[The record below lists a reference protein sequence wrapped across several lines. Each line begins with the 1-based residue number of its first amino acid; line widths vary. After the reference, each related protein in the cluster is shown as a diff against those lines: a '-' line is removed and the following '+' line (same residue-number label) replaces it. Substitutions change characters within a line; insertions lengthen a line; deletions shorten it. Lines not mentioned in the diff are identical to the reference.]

1 MTSIHG
7 FELLRERSI
16 PELNTLARLYRHIAT
31 GAQVLSLANDD
42 ENKCF
47 AITFPTFPEDASGV
61 AHILE
66 HAVLCGSRRYRVKE
80 PFKELLQG
88 SLRTFLNAFTYPD
101 RTIYPV
107 ASQNLQD
114 FYNLI
119 EVYLDAVFFPL
130 LTPESFA
137 QEGWHY
143 ETADGDGRLSYSG
156 VVYNEMKG
164 AYSSPEDLLQTAV
177 LTTLLPD
184 TVYGHDAGGDPRHIP
199 DLTYE
204 RLRAFHRTYY
214 HPSRALLFFYGDDPP
229 EERLVRMDTWLS
241 EVAAAYPPPPPLS
254 PPALRQPPF
263 PAPQQLRRPY
273 LPGEDAQTYVTV
285 NWALPP
291 VEDPADALALTVLT
305 HVLIG
310 TPASPLR
317 KALIDSGLGEDI
329 TGLGLVD
336 DIAQPVFSTGL
347 KGVEEAN
354 APAVEQLV
362 LTTLAGLAAD
372 GLDPRTVA
380 ASLHTVEFQLREHN
394 TGGFPRGLALLLRGL
409 PAWMYGADP
418 IAWIAF
424 AEPWERLRRATTED
438 PRYFEGLI
446 RRHLLDNPHRTTLL
460 LVPDPNLAA
469 EWEAQERAR
478 LEAVRATLTPAEWEA
493 LRRHNEALRLW
504 QETPDPPEA
513 LAAIPRLRLSDLDR
527 TNKRLPLADLDYR
540 GVPILYHDLFTN
552 GICYLDLGLNLRMVP
567 PELLPYVPLFARGL
581 LETGAGEQD
590 FVALTQRIGMHTGGI
605 VSTLFT
611 GMRRGDG
618 QPCAWLFLR
627 GKAMVPKT
635 AELLAILR
643 DILAGARLDDRERI
657 RQIVLEEKATHEAAL
672 LPAGSA
678 FVAGRLAGHF
688 HSAGWAAEQMSGV
701 NYLLFLR
708 RLANAI
714 ENDWPTVYERLETLR
729 RLLINRQAMLWNV
742 TLDEANWSQV
752 QPQLQALMDD
762 LPARPTEPVT
772 WSSPPAPP
780 AEGLILPGQVNYVG
794 KAADLYA
801 LGYRLHGSIH
811 VITNYLRLGRLW
823 ERVRMQGGA
832 YGVSCGFDQRSGVL
846 HFVSYRDPQLRETLA
861 VYDETAD
868 FLGRVELGEEELTR
882 AIIGVIGQMDAYL
895 LPDAKGWVAMQRYL
909 LGEGEEFRQQ
919 VREEVLGTTVA
930 DFHALAEVLQGFKTA
945 GHIVILGPETTLAAS
960 GLDLSLT
967 RVL

>member
-1 MTSIHG
+1 MTMTLIHG
-7 FELLRERSI
+7 FQLVRERSI
-16 PELNTLARLYRHIAT
+16 PELKTLARLYRHVAT
-31 GAQVLSLANDD
+31 GAELLSLSNDD

-47 AITFPTFPEDASGV
+47 AITFRTFPQDNSGV

-143 ETADGDGRLSYSG
+143 EPQDGHLRYSG

-184 TVYGHDAGGDPRHIP
+184 TVYGYDSGGDPRHIP

-204 RLRAFHRTYY
+204 RLLAFHRTYY
-214 HPSRALLFFYGDDPP
+214 HPARALLFFYGDDPP
-229 EERLVRMDTWLS
+229 EARLARMDAWLR
-241 EVAAAYPPPPPLS
+241 EAAAAYPPPAPLPPLS
-254 PPALRQPPF
+254 LQQRVFA
-263 PAPQQLRRPY
+263 APQQLRRPY
-273 LPGEDAQTYVTV
+273 VPGEEAQTYVTV

-291 VEDPADALALTVLT
+291 TEDPEAILALNVLS
-305 HVLIG
+305 HILIG

-317 KALIDSGLGEDI
+317 KALSDSGLGEDI

-336 DIAQPVFSTGL
+336 DLAHPIVSTGL

-354 APAVEQLV
+354 GPAVEQLV
-362 LTTLAGLAAD
+362 LTTLETLATR
-372 GLDPRTVA
+372 GIDPRTVA
-380 ASLHTVEFQLREHN
+380 ASLHTVEFQLREYN
-394 TGGFPRGLALLLRGL
+394 TGGFPRGLALLGRGL
-409 PAWMYGADP
+409 PAWIYGADP
-418 IAWIAF
+418 IARIAF
-424 AEPWERLRRATTED
+424 AEPWERLRQAVAAT
-438 PRYFEGLI
+438 PRYFETLI
-446 RRHLLDNPHRTTLL
+446 HRYLLDNPHRTTLL

-469 EWEAQERAR
+469 AWEAQEQAR
-478 LEAVRATLTPAEWEA
+478 LEAVRATLTPTAWED
-493 LRRHNEALRLW
+493 LRRQNEARRRW

-527 TNKRLPLADLDYR
+527 TNKRLPLVELDYR

-552 GICYLDLGLNLRMVP
+552 GICYLDLGFNLRAVP
-567 PELLPYVPLFARGL
+567 PDALPYLPILARGL
-581 LETGAGEQD
+581 LETGAGDQD
-590 FVALTQRIGMHTGGI
+590 LVALTQRIGMHTGGI
-605 VSTLFT
+605 VPTLFT
-611 GMRRGDG
+611 GMRRADG

-627 GKAMVPKT
+627 GKAMVPQT
-635 AELLAILR
+635 GELLAILR
-643 DILAGARLDDRERI
+643 DVLLSAHLDDRERL
-657 RQIVLEEKATHEAAL
+657 RQIVLEEKANQEAGL

-678 FVAGRLAGHF
+678 VVAGRLAGHF
-688 HSAGWAAEQMSGV
+688 HIAGWAAEQMNGV

-708 RLANAI
+708 RLAAAI
-714 ENDWPTVYERLETLR
+714 ETDWPTVYERLETLR
-729 RLLINRQAMLWNV
+729 RLLVTRQAMVANV
-742 TLDEANWSQV
+742 TLDETNWSQV
-752 QPQLQALMDD
+752 QPQLQALLDE
-762 LPARPTEPVT
+762 LPTTPAEPAS
-772 WSSPPAPP
+772 WPLPSAPS

-801 LGYRLHGSIH
+801 LGHRLHGSIH
-811 VITNYLRLGRLW
+811 VILNYLRLGRLW

-832 YGVSCGFDQRSGVL
+832 YGVSCQFDHRSGVL
-846 HFVSYRDPQLRETLA
+846 HFVSYRDPQIAATLA

-868 FLGRVELGEEELTR
+868 VLAHIDLGDEELTR

-895 LPDAKGWVAMQRYL
+895 LPDAKGWVAMQRHL
-909 LGEGEEFRQQ
+909 LGESESFRQQ
-919 VREEVLGTTVA
+919 MREEVLTTTVA
-930 DFHALAEVLQGFKTA
+930 DFRALADVLHGFRTA
-945 GHIVILGPETTLAAS
+945 GHVVILGPEAALLDS
-960 GLDLSLT
+960 GLELSLT

>member
-1 MTSIHG
+1 MTSTHG

-16 PELNTLARLYRHIAT
+16 PELNTLARFYRHIAT
-31 GAQVLSLANDD
+31 GAQLLSFVNDD

-47 AITFPTFPEDASGV
+47 AIVFPTFPEDASGV

-80 PFKELLQG
+80 PFKELLKG

-143 ETADGDGRLSYSG
+143 ETTDGDGRLAFSG

-184 TVYGHDAGGDPRHIP
+184 TVYGHDSGGDPRHIP

-204 RLRAFHRTYY
+204 RLLAFHRTYY

-241 EVAAAYPPPPPLS
+241 EVAAAYPPPPPL
-254 PPALRQPPF
+254 PPLALRQPPF

-273 LPGEDAQTYVTV
+273 VPGEDAQTYVTV

-291 VEDPADALALTVLT
+291 VEDPTEALALTVLG

-336 DIAQPVFSTGL
+336 DVAQPVFSTGL
-347 KGVEEAN
+347 KGVEETN

-362 LTTLAGLAAD
+362 LTTLGHLAAE
-372 GLDPRTVA
+372 GIDPRTVA

-424 AEPWERLRRATTED
+424 AEPWERLRQATTAD

-446 RRHLLDNPHRTTLL
+446 RRYLLDNPHRTTLL

-478 LEAVRATLTPAEWEA
+478 LEAAQASLTPAAWEA
-493 LRRHNEALRLW
+493 LRRQNEALRLW
-504 QETPDPPEA
+504 QEMPDPPEA

-552 GICYLDLGLNLRMVP
+552 GIGYLDLGLNLRMVP

-605 VSTLFT
+605 VPTLFT

-627 GKAMVPKT
+627 GKAMVPK
-635 AELLAILR
+635 AGELLAILR
-643 DILAGARLDDRERI
+643 DVLAGARLDDRERI
-657 RQIVLEEKATHEAAL
+657 RQIVLEEKANQEAAL
-672 LPAGSA
+672 LPAGLA

-708 RLANAI
+708 RLAAEI
-714 ENDWPTVYERLETLR
+714 ESDWPAVYERLETLR

-752 QPQLQALMDD
+752 QPQLQALLDD
-762 LPARPTEPVT
+762 LPARPTEPAA
-772 WSSPPAPP
+772 WSLPPAPP

-832 YGVSCGFDQRSGVL
+832 YGVSCQFDQRSGVL
-846 HFVSYRDPQLRETLA
+846 HFVSYRDPQVLATLA

-868 FLGRVELGEEELTR
+868 FLARVELNDEELSR

-919 VREEVLGTTVA
+919 LREEVLGTTVA

-945 GHIVILGPETTLAAS
+945 GHVVILGPETALSTS

>member
-1 MTSIHG
+1 MTMNLTHG

-16 PELNTLARLYRHIAT
+16 PELKTLARLYRHVAT
-31 GAQVLSLANDD
+31 GAELLSLCNDD

-47 AITFPTFPEDASGV
+47 VVAFRTFPEDNSGV

-66 HAVLCGSRRYRVKE
+66 HTVLCGSRRYRVKE
-80 PFKELLQG
+80 PFKELIQG

-143 ETADGDGRLSYSG
+143 EPQDGQLRYSG

-184 TVYGHDAGGDPRHIP
+184 TVYGYDAGGDPRHIP

-204 RLRAFHRTYY
+204 RLLAFHRTYY
-214 HPSRALLFFYGDDPP
+214 HPARALLFFYGDDPP
-229 EERLVRMDTWLS
+229 EARLARMDAWLR
-241 EVAAAYPPPPPLS
+241 ETAAAYPPPAPLPPLS
-254 PPALRQPPF
+254 LHQRF
-263 PAPQQLRRPY
+263 FSAPQQLRRPY
-273 LPGEDAQTYVTV
+273 VPGEEAQTYVTV

-291 VEDPADALALTVLT
+291 IDKPEEMLALHVLS
-305 HVLIG
+305 HILIG

-317 KALIDSGLGEDI
+317 KALSDSGLGEDI

-336 DIAQPVFSTGL
+336 DLAQPVFSTGL

-354 APAVEQLV
+354 AAAVEQLV
-362 LTTLAGLAAD
+362 LTTLEELATH
-372 GLDPRTVA
+372 GIDPRTVA

-394 TGGFPRGLALLLRGL
+394 TGSFPRGLALLARGL

-424 AEPWERLRRATTED
+424 AEPWERLRQAVAAT
-438 PRYFEGLI
+438 PRYFEALI
-446 RRHLLDNPHRTTLL
+446 RRYFLDNPHRTTLL
-460 LVPDPNLAA
+460 LLPDPHLAA
-469 EWEAQERAR
+469 EWEAQEQAR
-478 LEAVRATLTPAEWEA
+478 LEATRATLTPTDWEA
-493 LRRHNEALRLW
+493 LRRQNEALRRW

-527 TNKRLPLADLDYR
+527 TNKRLPLAALDHR

-552 GICYLDLGLNLRMVP
+552 GICYLDLGFNLCIVP
-567 PELLPYVPLFARGL
+567 PDDLPYIPLLARGL
-581 LETGAGEQD
+581 VETGAGEQD
-590 FVALTQRIGMHTGGI
+590 RVALTQRIGMHTGGI
-605 VSTLFT
+605 VPTLFT

-627 GKAMVPKT
+627 GKAMVPQT
-635 AELLAILR
+635 GELLAILR
-643 DILAGARLDDRERI
+643 DVLWSARLDDRERM
-657 RQIVLEEKATHEAAL
+657 RQIVLEEKANQEAAL
-672 LPAGSA
+672 LPAGSS

-688 HSAGWAAEQMSGV
+688 HMAGWAAEQMSGV
-701 NYLLFLR
+701 NYLFFLR
-708 RLANAI
+708 RLAAAI
-714 ENDWPTVYERLETLR
+714 ETDWPAVYERLESLRR
-729 RLLINRQAMLWNV
+729 RLLTRQAMVCNV
-742 TLDEANWSQV
+742 TLDEANWLQV
-752 QPQLQALMDD
+752 QPQLQALIDE
-762 LPARPTEPVT
+762 LPIRPAEPAS
-772 WSSPPAPP
+772 WPLPSAPP

-801 LGYRLHGSIH
+801 LGYHLHGSIH
-811 VITNYLRLGRLW
+811 VILNYLRLGRLW

-832 YGVSCGFDQRSGVL
+832 YGVSCQFDHRSGVL
-846 HFVSYRDPQLRETLA
+846 HFVSYRDPQVTATLA

-868 FLGRVELGEEELTR
+868 FLARVELSEEELTR

-909 LGEGEEFRQQ
+909 LGESEAFRQQ
-919 VREEVLGTTVA
+919 MREEVLATTVA
-930 DFHALAEVLQGFKTA
+930 DFQALADVLQGFKTA
-945 GHIVILGPETTLAAS
+945 GHIVILGPETALRGS

>member
-1 MTSIHG
+1 MTMDLNHG
-7 FELLRERSI
+7 FELLRERAI
-16 PELNTLARLYRHIAT
+16 PELKTLARLYRHVAT
-31 GAQVLSLANDD
+31 GAELLSLSNDD

-47 AITFPTFPEDASGV
+47 AIAFRTFPNDNSGV

-143 ETADGDGRLSYSG
+143 EPQDGQLRYSG

-184 TVYGHDAGGDPRHIP
+184 TVYGYDAGGDPRHIP

-204 RLRAFHRTYY
+204 RLLAFHRTYY
-214 HPSRALLFFYGDDPP
+214 HPARALLFFYGDDPP
-229 EERLVRMDTWLS
+229 EARLARMDAWLR
-241 EVAAAYPPPPPLS
+241 EAAAAYPPPAPLPS
-254 PPALRQPPF
+254 IPLHQRIF
-263 PAPQQLRRPY
+263 PAPRPLRRPY
-273 LPGEDAQTYVTV
+273 VPGEEAQTYVTV
-285 NWALPP
+285 NWALSPTDKP
-291 VEDPADALALTVLT
+291 EELLALNVLS
-305 HVLIG
+305 HILIG

-317 KALIDSGLGEDI
+317 KALSDSGLGEDI

-336 DIAQPVFSTGL
+336 DLAQPVFSTGL
-347 KGVEEAN
+347 KGVAEAN
-354 APAVEQLV
+354 AAAVEQLV
-362 LTTLAGLAAD
+362 LTTLEELATH
-372 GLDPRTVA
+372 GIDPRTVA
-380 ASLHTVEFQLREHN
+380 ASLHTVEFQLRELN
-394 TGGFPRGLALLLRGL
+394 TGGFPRGLALLGRAL

-424 AEPWERLRRATTED
+424 AEPWERLRQAVDAT
-438 PRYFEGLI
+438 PRYFEELI
-446 RRHLLDNPHRTTLL
+446 RRYFLDNPHRTTLL
-460 LVPDPNLAA
+460 LVPDPHLAA
-469 EWEAQERAR
+469 EWAAQEQAR
-478 LEAVRATLTPAEWEA
+478 LAATRATLSPSAWEALHRQNEA
-493 LRRHNEALRLW
+493 LRRW

-527 TNKRLPLADLDYR
+527 ANKRLPLADLDYR

-552 GICYLDLGLNLRMVP
+552 GICYLDVGFNLRVVP
-567 PELLPYVPLFARGL
+567 PDALPYVPLLARGL
-581 LETGAGEQD
+581 LETGAGDQD
-590 FVALTQRIGMHTGGI
+590 LVALTQRIGMHTGGL
-605 VSTLFT
+605 VPTLFT
-611 GMRRGDG
+611 GLRRGDG

-627 GKAMVPKT
+627 GKAMVPQT
-635 AELLAILR
+635 GELLAILR
-643 DILAGARLDDRERI
+643 DVLLRARLDDRERM
-657 RQIVLEEKATHEAAL
+657 RQIVLEEKANQEAAL

-688 HSAGWAAEQMSGV
+688 HMAGWAAEQMSGV
-701 NYLLFLR
+701 SYLLFLR
-708 RLANAI
+708 GLAAAI
-714 ENDWPTVYERLETLR
+714 ESDWPAVYERLESLRR
-729 RLLINRQAMLWNV
+729 RLLTRQAMVCNV

-752 QPQLQALMDD
+752 QPQLQALLEA
-762 LPARPTEPVT
+762 LPAHPPEPAS
-772 WSSPPAPP
+772 WPLPSAPP

-811 VITNYLRLGRLW
+811 VILNYLRLGRLW

-832 YGVSCGFDQRSGVL
+832 YGVSCQFDHRSGLL
-846 HFVSYRDPQLRETLA
+846 HFVSYRDPQVAATLA

-868 FLGRVELGEEELTR
+868 VLARIELSEEELTR

-909 LGEGEEFRQQ
+909 LGESEAFRQQ
-919 VREEVLGTTVA
+919 LREEVLATTVA
-930 DFHALAEVLQGFKTA
+930 DFQALADVLQGFKTA
-945 GHIVILGPETTLAAS
+945 GHIVILGPETSLRES